1 MRTKYKTDIE
11 RIMGKA
17 LDKNNIQAAYDFPIR
32 CKYGYRI
39 DFVITSKKIGIE
51 CDGEAWHKENNH
63 HDRKRDHFLKRMGWK
78 MIRFPCSRIKQD
90 INSCIDEIKKLMEAK
105 NGKNKCES

>member
-17 LDKNNIQAAYDFPIR
+17 LDKNNIQVAYDFPIR

-39 DFVITSKKIGIE
+39 DFAISSKKIGIE
-51 CDGEAWHKENNH
+51 CDGEHWHKENNH
-63 HDRKRDHFLKRMGWK
+63 HDRKRDHFLKGIGWK
-78 MIRFPCSRIKQD
+78 IIRFKGLEIKE
-90 INSCIDEIKKLMEAK
+90 NVESCIKEIKKISEV
-105 NGKNKCES
+105 NQNE